1 MRIRTWLFLAFLIIP
16 VIEIGLFYVV
26 GSQIGIWPTLTI
38 VLVTAIVGSYLVTRQ
53 GRQTWIR
60 IRREI
65 SAGRSP
71 TTHLAHG
78 AMILVAGT
86 LLLTPGF
93 LTDAVGLLLMVPQ
106 FRERLR
112 GWFVDRLESRW
123 VVVR

>member
-16 VIEIGLFYVV
+16 VIEISLFYVV

-71 TTHLAHG
+71 TPHLAHG